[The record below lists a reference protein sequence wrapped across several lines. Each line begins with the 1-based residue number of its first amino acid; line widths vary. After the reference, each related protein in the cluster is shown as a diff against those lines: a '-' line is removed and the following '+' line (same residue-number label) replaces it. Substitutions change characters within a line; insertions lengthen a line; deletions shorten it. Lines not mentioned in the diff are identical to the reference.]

1 MKQEEL
7 KFAIRGTLIHAPSA
21 GDIEV
26 LENAL
31 LAVDDGG
38 RIAAVTGPG
47 QPDYGKLEQT
57 AKEAGKLEV
66 LSAVEYLL
74 PGLVDT
80 HVHAPQWPQLGK
92 ALDRPLDEWLQK
104 YTFPL
109 EARYADAEF
118 AERVYDNL
126 VHTLIANGTTTAMYY
141 ATIHLEASK
150 RLAEI
155 CLEKGQRALVGKVAM
170 DNPEQCPD
178 YYRDASA
185 GQGLEDTVSF
195 IEQVTGMPGNAGRL
209 VLPVITPR
217 FIPACT
223 DEMLLGLGDLAQ
235 RTGCHVQTHCSEG
248 DWEHAYVLER
258 HGKTDTLSLDGFGL
272 LTPQTVLAHCD
283 FIDDADMGVIRGAD
297 TGIAHCPL
305 SNLYF
310 ANAVFPARKAL
321 DRGLQVGLGTDIA
334 AGANPGILH
343 NCQMAVTASR
353 ALEDGVNPDLSA
365 ADRGTASARID
376 FREAF
381 WMATAGGGEALG
393 LKVGKFKQ
401 GYEFDAIV
409 VDTGA
414 PDSNLIIWE
423 DMDDGDDILQK
434 IIYNADRRNIKR
446 VWVQGEQVKR

>member
-1 MKQEEL
+1 MKQEEI
-7 KFAIRGTLIHAPSA
+7 KFALHGTLIHTPAA
-21 GDIEV
+21 GAVEI

-31 LAVDDGG
+31 LAVDNRGQ
-38 RIAAVTGPG
+38 IAAVTTPA
-47 QPDYGKLEQT
+47 QSDYAELEQVATQAGKLEQ
-57 AKEAGKLEV
+57 
-66 LSAVEYLL
+66 LSPRQYLL

-109 EARYADAEF
+109 EARYADADF
-118 AERVYDNL
+118 AERVYRNL
-126 VHTLIANGTTTAMYY
+126 VRTLIANGTTTAMYY
-141 ATIHLEASK
+141 ATIHLESSK

-155 CLEKGQRALVGKVAM
+155 CLEHGQRALVGKVAM

-178 YYRDASA
+178 YYRDANT
-185 GQGLEDTVSF
+185 GQGLEDTGSF
-195 IEQVTGMPGNAGRL
+195 LEQVLGMPGNAGRL

-223 DEMLLGLGDLAQ
+223 DEMLRGLGELAQ
-235 RTGCHVQTHCSEG
+235 RSGCHVQTHCSEG

-258 HGKTDTLSLDGFGL
+258 CGKTDTLSLDGFGL

-283 FIDDADMGVIRGAD
+283 FIDDSDMGVIKE
-297 TGIAHCPL
+297 TESGIAHCPL

-334 AGANPGILH
+334 GGANPCILH

-353 ALEDGVNPDLSA
+353 ALEDGVNPELPSTE
-365 ADRGTASARID
+365 RGTAGARID

-381 WMATAGGGEALG
+381 WMATAGGGKALG
-393 LKVGKFKQ
+393 LKVGKFVR
-401 GYEFDAIV
+401 GYAFDAIV
-409 VDTGA
+409 VDTGV

-423 DMDDGDDILQK
+423 DMDSGDDILQK

-446 VWVQGEQVKR
+446 VWVQGRQIKG

>member
-21 GDIEV
+21 GDIKV

-57 AKEAGKLEV
+57 AREAGKLEV
-66 LSAVEYLL
+66 LSAEEYLL

-126 VHTLIANGTTTAMYY
+126 VHTLIANGTTTAIYY
-141 ATIHLEASK
+141 ATIHLEASM

-178 YYRDASA
+178 YYRDAST
-185 GQGLEDTVSF
+185 GQGLEDTGSF
-195 IEQVTGMPGNAGRL
+195 IEQVVGMPGNAGRL

-248 DWEHAYVLER
+248 DWEHTYVLER
-258 HGKTDTLSLDGFGL
+258 YGKTDTLSLDGFGL
-272 LTPQTVLAHCD
+272 LTPQTILAHCD
-283 FIDDADMGVIRGAD
+283 FIDDVDMGVIKGAE

-353 ALEDGVNPDLSA
+353 ALEDGVNPDLRTEE
-365 ADRGTASARID
+365 RGTAGARID

-393 LKVGKFKQ
+393 LKVGKFER

-423 DMDDGDDILQK
+423 DMDEGDDILQK

>member
-57 AKEAGKLEV
+57 AREAGKLEV
-66 LSAVEYLL
+66 LSAGEYLL

-334 AGANPGILH
+334 GGANPGILH

-365 ADRGTASARID
+365 AERGTAGARID

-381 WMATAGGGEALG
+381 WMVTAGGGEALG
-393 LKVGKFKQ
+393 LKVGKFVR
-401 GYEFDAIV
+401 GYAFDAII
-409 VDTGA
+409 VDTEM

-423 DMDDGDDILQK
+423 DMDEGDDILQK

-446 VWVQGEQVKR
+446 VWVQGEQVKS

>member
-21 GDIEV
+21 GDIKV

-57 AKEAGKLEV
+57 ARDAGKLEV
-66 LSAVEYLL
+66 LSAGEYLL

-92 ALDRPLDEWLQK
+92 ALDRPLDDWLQK

-178 YYRDASA
+178 YYRDAST

-195 IEQVTGMPGNAGRL
+195 IEQVVGMPGNAGRL

-258 HGKTDTLSLDGFGL
+258 CGKTDTLSLDGFGL
-272 LTPQTVLAHCD
+272 LTPRTILAHCD
-283 FIDDADMGVIRGAD
+283 FIDDADMGVIKGAE

-353 ALEDGVNPDLSA
+353 ALEDGVNPDLRTEE
-365 ADRGTASARID
+365 RGTTGARID

-393 LKVGKFKQ
+393 LKVGKFER

-423 DMDDGDDILQK
+423 DMDEGDDILQK

>member
-7 KFAIRGTLIHAPSA
+7 KFALCGDLVHTPAVGVVEILEDALI
-21 GDIEV
+21 
-26 LENAL
+26 
-31 LAVDDGG
+31 AVDESGQIATVTTPG
-38 RIAAVTGPG
+38 R
-47 QPDYGKLEQT
+47 PDYTELEQVATRAGKLEQ
-57 AKEAGKLEV
+57 
-66 LSAVEYLL
+66 LSPQEYLL

-109 EARYADAEF
+109 EASYADADF
-118 AERVYDNL
+118 AERVYRSL
-126 VHTLIANGTTTAMYY
+126 VHTLVANGTTTAMYY
-141 ATIHLEASK
+141 ATIHLESSK

-155 CLEKGQRALVGKVAM
+155 CLELGQRALVGKVAM

-185 GQGLEDTVSF
+185 GQGLEDTGNF
-195 IEQVTGMPGNAGRL
+195 IEQVVGMPGNAGRL

-258 HGKTDTLSLDGFGL
+258 YGNTDTRSLDGFGL
-272 LTPQTVLAHCD
+272 LTPQTILAHCN
-283 FIDDADMGVIRGAD
+283 FINDADMGVIKGAE
-297 TGIAHCPL
+297 TGVSHCPL

-343 NCQMAVTASR
+343 NCQVAVTASR
-353 ALEDGVNPDLSA
+353 ALEDGVNPDLPSTE
-365 ADRGTASARID
+365 RGTAGARID

-393 LKVGKFKQ
+393 LKVGKFVR
-401 GYEFDAIV
+401 GYAFDAMI

-423 DMDDGDDILQK
+423 DLDDGDNILQK

-446 VWVQGEQVKR
+446 VWVQGEAVKG

>member
-38 RIAAVTGPG
+38 RVAAVTGPG
-47 QPDYGKLEQT
+47 QPDYGELEQT

-66 LSAVEYLL
+66 LSAGEYLL

-195 IEQVTGMPGNAGRL
+195 IEQVVGMPGNAGRL

-223 DEMLLGLGDLAQ
+223 DEMLLGLGELAQ

-258 HGKTDTLSLDGFGL
+258 YGKTDTLSLDGLGL

-283 FIDDADMGVIRGAD
+283 FIDDADMGVIKGAE

-353 ALEDGVNPDLSA
+353 ALEDGVNPDLRTEE
-365 ADRGTASARID
+365 RGMAGARID

-393 LKVGKFKQ
+393 LKVGKFER

>member
-1 MKQEEL
+1 MKQDEL
-7 KFAIRGTLIHAPSA
+7 KFALRGTVIHAPA
-21 GDIEV
+21 TGAIEI

-38 RIAAVTGPG
+38 QIAEVTNPG
-47 QPDYGKLEQT
+47 EQGYAELEQL
-57 AKEAGKLEV
+57 AAQAGKLEE
-66 LSAVEYLL
+66 LSPQEYLL

-118 AERVYDNL
+118 AERVYRNL
-126 VHTLIANGTTTAMYY
+126 VRTLIANGTTTAMYY
-141 ATIHLEASK
+141 ATIHLESST

-155 CLEKGQRALVGKVAM
+155 CLEHGQRSLVGKVAM

-185 GQGLEDTVSF
+185 GQGLEDTGSF
-195 IEQVTGMPGNAGRL
+195 MEQVLGMPGNAGRL

-223 DEMLLGLGDLAQ
+223 DELLRGLGDLAQ
-235 RTGCHVQTHCSEG
+235 RSGCHVQTHCSEG

-258 HGKTDTLSLDGFGL
+258 YGKTDTLSLDGFGL
-272 LTPQTVLAHCD
+272 LTPQTILAHCD
-283 FIDDADMGVIRGAD
+283 FIDDADMGVIRVAES
-297 TGIAHCPL
+297 GIAHCPL

-310 ANAVFPARKAL
+310 ANAIFPARKAL

-353 ALEDGVNPDLSA
+353 ALEDGVNPDLPA
-365 ADRGTASARID
+365 EERGTAGTRID

-393 LKVGKFKQ
+393 LKVGKFVED
-401 GYEFDAIV
+401 YAFDAIV
-409 VDTGA
+409 VDTDVA
-414 PDSNLIIWE
+414 DSNLIIWE
-423 DMDDGDDILQK
+423 DMDSGDDILQK

-446 VWVQGEQVKR
+446 VWVQGEQVKG

>member
-7 KFAIRGTLIHAPSA
+7 KFALCGSVIHTPAVGVVEILEDALI
-21 GDIEV
+21 
-26 LENAL
+26 
-31 LAVDDGG
+31 AVDESG
-38 RIAAVTGPG
+38 RIATVTTPG
-47 QPDYGKLEQT
+47 RPDYTELEQVATRAGKLEQ
-57 AKEAGKLEV
+57 
-66 LSAVEYLL
+66 LSPQEYLL

-109 EARYADAEF
+109 EASYADADF
-118 AERVYDNL
+118 AERVYRSL
-126 VHTLIANGTTTAMYY
+126 VHTLLANGTTTAMYY
-141 ATIHLEASK
+141 ATIHLESSM

-155 CLEKGQRALVGKVAM
+155 CLEQGQRALVGKVAM

-185 GQGLEDTVSF
+185 GQGLEDTGSF
-195 IEQVTGMPGNAGRL
+195 IEQVAGMPGNAGRL

-258 HGKTDTLSLDGFGL
+258 YGKTDTLSLDGFGL
-272 LTPQTVLAHCD
+272 LTPQTILAHCD
-283 FIDDADMGVIRGAD
+283 FINDADMGVIKGAE
-297 TGIAHCPL
+297 TGISHCPL

-310 ANAVFPARKAL
+310 ANAVFPAREAL
-321 DRGLQVGLGTDIA
+321 DRGVQVGLGTDIA

-343 NCQMAVTASR
+343 NCQVAVTASR
-353 ALEDGVNPDLSA
+353 ALEDGVNPDLPSTE
-365 ADRGTASARID
+365 RGTAGARID

-393 LKVGKFKQ
+393 LKVGKFER

-423 DMDDGDDILQK
+423 DLDDGDDILQK
-434 IIYNADRRNIKR
+434 IIYNADRGNIKR
-446 VWVQGEQVKR
+446 VWVQGEAVKG

>member
-21 GDIEV
+21 GDFEV

-57 AKEAGKLEV
+57 AREAGKLEV
-66 LSAVEYLL
+66 LSAGEYLL

-195 IEQVTGMPGNAGRL
+195 IEQVVGMPGNAGRL

-223 DEMLLGLGDLAQ
+223 DEMLVGLGDLAQ

-258 HGKTDTLSLDGFGL
+258 YGKTDTLSLDGLGL

-283 FIDDADMGVIRGAD
+283 FIDDADMGVIKGAE

-353 ALEDGVNPDLSA
+353 ALEDGVNPDLSSTE
-365 ADRGTASARID
+365 RGTAGARID

-393 LKVGKFKQ
+393 LKVGKFVR
-401 GYEFDAIV
+401 GYAFDAIV

>member
-47 QPDYGKLEQT
+47 QPDYGELEQV
-57 AKEAGKLEV
+57 AREAGKLEV
-66 LSAVEYLL
+66 LSAGEYLL

-195 IEQVTGMPGNAGRL
+195 IEQVVGMPGNAGRL

-223 DEMLLGLGDLAQ
+223 DEMLVGLGDLAQ

-258 HGKTDTLSLDGFGL
+258 YGKTDTLSLDGLGL

-283 FIDDADMGVIRGAD
+283 FIDDADMGVIKGAE

-321 DRGLQVGLGTDIA
+321 DRGLQVSLGTDIA

-353 ALEDGVNPDLSA
+353 ALEDGVNPDLRTEE
-365 ADRGTASARID
+365 RGTAGARID

-393 LKVGKFKQ
+393 LKVGKFER

>member
-7 KFAIRGTLIHAPSA
+7 KFALCGDLIHTPAV
-21 GDIEV
+21 GVVEI
-26 LENAL
+26 LEDAL
-31 LAVDDGG
+31 IAVDESGQIATVTTPG
-38 RIAAVTGPG
+38 R
-47 QPDYGKLEQT
+47 PDYTELEQVATRAGKLEQ
-57 AKEAGKLEV
+57 
-66 LSAVEYLL
+66 LSPQEYLL

-109 EARYADAEF
+109 EASYADADF
-118 AERVYDNL
+118 AERVYRSL
-126 VHTLIANGTTTAMYY
+126 VHTLVANGTTTAMYY
-141 ATIHLEASK
+141 ATIHIESSK

-155 CLEKGQRALVGKVAM
+155 CLELGQRALVGKVAM
-170 DNPEQCPD
+170 DNAEQCPD

-258 HGKTDTLSLDGFGL
+258 YGNTDTRSLDGFGL
-272 LTPQTVLAHCD
+272 LTPQTILAHCN
-283 FIDDADMGVIRGAD
+283 FINDADMGVIKGAE
-297 TGIAHCPL
+297 TGVSHCPL

>member
-47 QPDYGKLEQT
+47 QPDYGELEQT
-57 AKEAGKLEV
+57 AREAGKLEA
-66 LSAVEYLL
+66 LSAGEYLL

-195 IEQVTGMPGNAGRL
+195 IEQVVGMPGNASRL

-258 HGKTDTLSLDGFGL
+258 YGKTDTLSLDGFGL

-283 FIDDADMGVIRGAD
+283 FIDDADMGVIKGAE

-343 NCQMAVTASR
+343 NCQVAVTASR
-353 ALEDGVNPDLSA
+353 ALEDGVNPDLSPA
-365 ADRGTASARID
+365 ERGTAGARID

-393 LKVGKFKQ
+393 LKVGKFVQ
-401 GYEFDAIV
+401 GYAFDAIV

-423 DMDDGDDILQK
+423 DMDGGDDILQK

-446 VWVQGEQVKR
+446 VWVQGEAVKG

>member
-1 MKQEEL
+1 MRQEEL

-57 AKEAGKLEV
+57 AREAGKLEA
-66 LSAVEYLL
+66 LSAGEYLL

-109 EARYADAEF
+109 EASYADADF
-118 AERVYDNL
+118 AERVYRSL

-141 ATIHLEASK
+141 ATIHLDASM

-155 CLEKGQRALVGKVAM
+155 CLEMGQRALVGKVAM

-185 GQGLEDTVSF
+185 GQGLEDTGSF
-195 IEQVTGMPGNAGRL
+195 IEQVVGMPGNAGRL

-248 DWEHAYVLER
+248 DWEHGYVLER
-258 HGKTDTLSLDGFGL
+258 YGKTDTLSLDGFGL

-283 FIDDADMGVIRGAD
+283 FIDDADMGVIKEAE

-343 NCQMAVTASR
+343 NCQVAVTASR
-353 ALEDGVNPDLSA
+353 ALEDGVNPDLPSTE
-365 ADRGTASARID
+365 RGTAGARID

-393 LKVGKFKQ
+393 LKVGKFVE
-401 GYEFDAIV
+401 GYAFDAIV

-414 PDSNLIIWE
+414 PDGNLIIWE

-446 VWVQGEQVKR
+446 VWVQGEAVKG

>member
-7 KFAIRGTLIHAPSA
+7 KFAIRGTLVHAPAA

-26 LENAL
+26 LDDAL
-31 LAVDDGG
+31 IAVDNGG
-38 RIAAVTGPG
+38 RIAAVSGPG
-47 QPDYGKLEQT
+47 RPDYGKLEQS
-57 AKEAGKLEV
+57 ARDAGRLEV
-66 LSAVEYLL
+66 LPAGEYLL

-92 ALDRPLDEWLQK
+92 ALDRPLDEWLMK

-109 EARYADAEF
+109 EARYADTEF
-118 AERVYDNL
+118 ARRVYENL

-141 ATIHLEASK
+141 ATIHLEAST
-150 RLAEI
+150 RLAQT
-155 CLEKGQRALVGKVAM
+155 CLEKGQRALVGRIAM

-178 YYRDASA
+178 YYRDAST
-185 GQGLEDTVSF
+185 GQGLDDTQNF
-195 IEQVTGMPGNAGRL
+195 IEQVQGLPGNARGL

-217 FIPACT
+217 FIPSCT
-223 DEMLLGLGDLAQ
+223 DEMLQGLGEMAQ

-248 DWEHAYVLER
+248 DWEHAYVLDR
-258 HGKTDTLSLDGFGL
+258 CGKTDTQSLDGFGL
-272 LTPQTVLAHCD
+272 LTPQTVLAHCN
-283 FIDDADMGVIRGAD
+283 FIDDDDMGVIREME

-321 DRGLQVGLGTDIA
+321 DRGLQIGLGTDIA

-343 NCQMAVTASR
+343 NCQVAVTASR
-353 ALEDGVNPDLSA
+353 ALEDGTNPELDA
-365 ADRGTASARID
+365 AGRGAAGARID

-393 LKVGKFKQ
+393 LKVGKFVED
-401 GYEFDAIV
+401 YAFDAV
-409 VDTGA
+409 VIDTGV
-414 PDSNLIIWE
+414 PDSNLILWE
-423 DMDDGDDILQK
+423 DMDSGDDILQK
-434 IIYNADRRNIKR
+434 IIYNADRQNIKR
-446 VWVQGEQVKR
+446 VWVQGERLKG

>member
-7 KFAIRGTLIHAPSA
+7 KFVLRGTLLHTPVLGSVEI
-21 GDIEV
+21 

-31 LAVDDGG
+31 IAVDNRGQ
-38 RIAAVTGPG
+38 IAAVSSPG
-47 QPDYGKLEQT
+47 KPDYVKLEQAAGQAGKLEQ
-57 AKEAGKLEV
+57 
-66 LSAVEYLL
+66 LSAQEYLL
-74 PGLVDT
+74 PGLIDT

-92 ALDRPLDEWLQK
+92 ALDRPLDEWLQQ

-109 EARYADAEF
+109 EARYADLEF
-118 AERVYDNL
+118 AERVYRNL
-126 VHTLIANGTTTAMYY
+126 VHTLIANGTTTALYY

-155 CLEKGQRALVGKVAM
+155 CLEQGQRALIGKIAM
-170 DNPEQCPD
+170 DNPGQCPE

-185 GQGLEDTVSF
+185 GQGLEDTERF
-195 IEQVTGMPGNAGRL
+195 MEQVLDMPGNAGKR
-209 VLPVITPR
+209 VRPVITPR

-223 DEMLLGLGDLAQ
+223 DELLQGLGDLAQ
-235 RTGCHVQTHCSEG
+235 RSGCHVQTHCSEG
-248 DWEHAYVLER
+248 DWEHGYVLER
-258 HGKTDTLSLDGFGL
+258 HGTTDTHSLDGFGL
-272 LTPQTVLAHCD
+272 LTPYTVLAHCD
-283 FIDDADMGVIRGAD
+283 FINEGDMGVIKGAE

-321 DRGLQVGLGTDIA
+321 DRGLQVSLGTDIA

-353 ALEDGVNPDLSA
+353 ALEDGVNPDLPPA
-365 ADRGTASARID
+365 ERGTAGTRID

-381 WMATAGGGEALG
+381 WMATTGGGEALG
-393 LKVGKFKQ
+393 LKVGKFVE
-401 GYEFDAIV
+401 GYAFDAII
-409 VDTGA
+409 VDTSV

-423 DMDDGDDILQK
+423 DMDRGDDILQK
-434 IIYNADRRNIKR
+434 IIYNADRRNIRR
-446 VWVQGEQVKR
+446 VWVQGELLKD

>member
-1 MKQEEL
+1 MKQHEL
-7 KFAIRGTLIHAPSA
+7 KFAIRGTLIHTPTA
-21 GDIEV
+21 GAIEI
-26 LENAL
+26 LANAL
-31 LAVDDGG
+31 IVVDNRGQ
-38 RIAAVTGPG
+38 IAAVSGPG
-47 QPDYGKLEQT
+47 RSDYKKVEQM
-57 AKEAGKLEV
+57 AADAGNLV
-66 LSAVEYLL
+66 TLSPKEYLL

-118 AERVYDNL
+118 AERVYRNL
-126 VHTLIANGTTTAMYY
+126 VETLIANGTTTVMYY
-141 ATIHLEASK
+141 ATIHLEAST

-155 CLEKGQRALVGKVAM
+155 CLEQGQRALVGKVAM

-185 GQGLEDTVSF
+185 AQGLEDTGRF
-195 IEQVTGMPGNAGRL
+195 MEQVLGMPGNAGRL

-217 FIPACT
+217 FIPACS
-223 DEMLLGLGDLAQ
+223 DELLQGLGDLAQ
-235 RTGCHVQTHCSEG
+235 RSGCHVQTHCSEG
-248 DWEHAYVLER
+248 DWEHAYVLGR
-258 HGKTDTLSLDGFGL
+258 CGKTDTLSLDGFGL

-283 FIDDADMGVIRGAD
+283 FIDDADMEVIKGAQ

-334 AGANPGILH
+334 GGANPGILH

-353 ALEDGVNPDLSA
+353 ALEDGVNPDLGA
-365 ADRGTASARID
+365 GERGTAGARID

-393 LKVGKFKQ
+393 LKVGKFAED
-401 GYEFDAIV
+401 YAFDAIV
-409 VDTGA
+409 VDTDVA
-414 PDSNLIIWE
+414 DSNLIIWE
-423 DMDDGDDILQK
+423 DMDSGDDILQK
-434 IIYNADRRNIKR
+434 IIYNADRRNINR
-446 VWVQGEQVKR
+446 VWVQGKLIKG

>member
-1 MKQEEL
+1 
-7 KFAIRGTLIHAPSA
+7 
-21 GDIEV
+21 
-26 LENAL
+26 
-31 LAVDDGG
+31 
-38 RIAAVTGPG
+38 
-47 QPDYGKLEQT
+47 
-57 AKEAGKLEV
+57 
-66 LSAVEYLL
+66 
-74 PGLVDT
+74 
-80 HVHAPQWPQLGK
+80 
-92 ALDRPLDEWLQK
+92 
-104 YTFPL
+104 
-109 EARYADAEF
+109 
-118 AERVYDNL
+118 
-126 VHTLIANGTTTAMYY
+126 
-141 ATIHLEASK
+141 
-150 RLAEI
+150 
-155 CLEKGQRALVGKVAM
+155 
-170 DNPEQCPD
+170 
-178 YYRDASA
+178 
-185 GQGLEDTVSF
+185 
-195 IEQVTGMPGNAGRL
+195 MPGNAGRL

-223 DEMLLGLGDLAQ
+223 DEMLLALGDLAQ

-258 HGKTDTLSLDGFGL
+258 YGKTDTLSLDGLGL

-283 FIDDADMGVIRGAD
+283 FINDADMGVIKGAE

-321 DRGLQVGLGTDIA
+321 DRGLQVSLGTDIA

-353 ALEDGVNPDLSA
+353 ALEDGVNPDLRTEE
-365 ADRGTASARID
+365 RGTAGARID

-393 LKVGKFKQ
+393 LKVGKFER

-423 DMDDGDDILQK
+423 DMDEGDDILQK

-446 VWVQGEQVKR
+446 VWVQGEQVKS

>member
-1 MKQEEL
+1 MKQDEL
-7 KFAIRGTLIHAPSA
+7 KLALRGTLIHTPAA
-21 GDIEV
+21 GEV
-26 LENAL
+26 EILENAL
-31 LAVDDGG
+31 IAVGNNG
-38 RIAAVTGPG
+38 QIAAVTTPG
-47 QPDYGKLEQT
+47 RSDYVELEQVATQAGKLEQ
-57 AKEAGKLEV
+57 
-66 LSAVEYLL
+66 LSPQEYLL

-109 EARYADAEF
+109 EARYADTEF
-118 AERVYDNL
+118 AERVYRSL
-126 VHTLIANGTTTAMYY
+126 VRTLIANGTTTAMYY
-141 ATIHLEASK
+141 ATIHLESSM

-155 CLEKGQRALVGKVAM
+155 CLEHGQRALVGKVAM

-185 GQGLEDTVSF
+185 GQGLEDTGSF
-195 IEQVTGMPGNAGRL
+195 MEQVPGMPGNTGGL

-223 DEMLLGLGDLAQ
+223 DEMLRGLGELAQ
-235 RTGCHVQTHCSEG
+235 RSGCHVQTHCSEG

-258 HGKTDTLSLDGFGL
+258 CGKTDTLSLDGFGL
-272 LTPQTVLAHCD
+272 LTPRTVLAHCD
-283 FIDDADMGVIRGAD
+283 FIDDADMGEIKGTE

-334 AGANPGILH
+334 GGANPGILH
-343 NCQMAVTASR
+343 NCQVAVTASR

-365 ADRGTASARID
+365 TERGAAGARID

-393 LKVGKFKQ
+393 LKVGKFAR
-401 GYEFDAIV
+401 GYAFDAIV
-409 VDTGA
+409 VDTGE

-423 DMDDGDDILQK
+423 DMDNGDDILQK

-446 VWVQGEQVKR
+446 VWVQGEQIKG

>member
-7 KFAIRGTLIHAPSA
+7 KFAIRGTLVHAPAA
-21 GDIEV
+21 GDIEI
-26 LENAL
+26 LDDAL
-31 LAVDDGG
+31 IAVDNGG
-38 RIAAVTGPG
+38 RIAAVSSPG
-47 QPDYGKLEQT
+47 RPDYGKLEQL
-57 AKEAGKLEV
+57 ARDAGRLEV
-66 LSAVEYLL
+66 LSPGEYLL

-92 ALDRPLDEWLQK
+92 ALDRPLDEWLMK

-109 EARYADAEF
+109 EARYADTDF
-118 AERVYDNL
+118 ARRVYENL
-126 VHTLIANGTTTAMYY
+126 VHTLVANGTTTAMYY
-141 ATIHLEASK
+141 ATIHLESSK
-150 RLAEI
+150 HLAEI
-155 CLEKGQRALVGKVAM
+155 CLEKGQRALVGRIAM
-170 DNPEQCPD
+170 DNPDQCPD
-178 YYRDASA
+178 YYRDAST
-185 GQGLEDTVSF
+185 GQGLDDTQNF
-195 IEQVTGMPGNAGRL
+195 IEQVQGMPRNARGL

-217 FIPACT
+217 FIPSCT
-223 DEMLLGLGDLAQ
+223 DEMLQGLGEIAQ

-258 HGKTDTLSLDGFGL
+258 CGKTDTLSLDGFGL
-272 LTPQTVLAHCD
+272 LTPQTVLAHCN
-283 FIDDADMGVIRGAD
+283 FIDDADMGVIRKRE

-321 DRGLQVGLGTDIA
+321 DRGLQIGLGTDIA

-353 ALEDGVNPDLSA
+353 ALEDGVNPGLPA
-365 ADRGTASARID
+365 AARGEPGARID

-393 LKVGKFKQ
+393 LKVGKFLED
-401 GYEFDAIV
+401 YAFDAIV
-409 VDTGA
+409 VDAGV

-423 DMDDGDDILQK
+423 EMDSGDDILQK

-446 VWVQGEQVKR
+446 VWVQGNSVTS